1 MKDLSAAV
9 SRKKEREQ
17 QEAVNAKRTSPA
29 SRLATA
35 WLKKIKKTE

>member
-35 WLKKIKKTE
+35 